1 MLLADPFEKSI
12 NKCLEYYGLDP
23 SHYFSRPGLSWDAMI
38 KMTGI
43 ELELILDIDMHLLI
57 EKGIFFVYLGFFS
70 QPFTIHRTAGE
81 GEGIYLTTLYYFD
94 PLHRHLDIS

>member
-23 SHYFSRPGLSWDAMI
+23 SHYFSSPGLSWDAMI

-70 QPFTIHRTAGE
+70 RTFTIHRTAGE
-81 GEGIYLTTLYYFD
+81 GEGIYLATLYYFH